1 MTRSSRSQ
9 PGTPPSASAVSLA
22 RVPLPLSFRG
32 ADAKRRRAQNPSLYE
47 IGITGFRVRRP
58 AAPRNDEYKCQ
69 SQNTSAGR
77 PHRRAFLA
85 GALAAAGASAFPK
98 PLLGQGA
105 PPRLVVVG
113 GGFAGATAARM
124 LKKLDGRLDVTL
136 VEANPVFTSCPF
148 SNEVIAGL
156 RDIAAQRFGYE
167 RIAADGV
174 TVALQAATGV
184 DAQARNVTLANGMKL
199 SYDRLVL
206 APGIDLRF
214 DALPGYDEAAA
225 ARMPHAWKAGAQTEL
240 LRRQLEA
247 MKDGGTVV
255 MAVPALPYRC
265 PPAPYERAC
274 LIAYYLKI
282 KKPRS
287 KIIVLDAKDTFSKQ
301 KLFEEAWKELYPNL
315 EWVSLSSGGNP
326 TGVDPATNTIMSDFD
341 TYKADVANVIPPQKA
356 GRIAELAG
364 AADRTG
370 WCPVDPV
377 TFESRL
383 VPNIHVLGDAAI
395 AGAVPKSAYAANAA
409 AKICAVAVARL
420 VRGEKPEP
428 EKFVNTCYS
437 LAAPDYGFSIAGV
450 YHPVSGQ
457 WLEVE
462 GAGGISPIGAP
473 AGFRR
478 EEAKLADGWFNTI
491 TAEIFG

>member
-1 MTRSSRSQ
+1 MARSGSRIY
-9 PGTPPSASAVSLA
+9 PPLE
-22 RVPLPLSFRG
+22 G
-32 ADAKRRRAQNPSLYE
+32 E
-47 IGITGFRVRRP
+47 
-58 AAPRNDEYKCQ
+58 
-69 SQNTSAGR
+69 GR
-77 PHRRAFLA
+77 PLQGEVSRPSRRQFI
-85 GALAAAGASAFPK
+85 GAAVAATGASLMPR
-98 PLLGQGA
+98 PLLAQGA
-105 PPRLVVVG
+105 PPRIVVVG
-113 GGFAGATAARM
+113 GGFAGATAART
-124 LKKLDGRLDVTL
+124 LKRLDARLDVTL
-136 VEANPVFTSCPF
+136 VEANPIFTSCPF

-156 RDIAAQRFGYE
+156 RDIAAQRFGYD

-174 TVALQAATGV
+174 TVVPQAATGV
-184 DAQARNVTLANGMKL
+184 DGRARTVMLADNMRL
-199 SYDRLVL
+199 NYDRLVV

-225 ARMPHAWKAGAQTEL
+225 ERLPHAWKAGAQTEL
-240 LRRQLEA
+240 LRRQLES
-247 MKDGGTVV
+247 MEDGGTVV

-274 LIAYYLKI
+274 LIAYYLKTR
-282 KKPRS
+282 KPRS

-301 KLFEEAWKELYPNL
+301 RLFEKAWKELYPNL

-326 TGVDPATNTIMSDFD
+326 TAVDASTNSIMSDFD

-356 GRIAELAG
+356 ARIAELAG
-364 AADRTG
+364 VADRTG
-370 WCPVDPV
+370 WCPVEPV

-409 AKICAVAVARL
+409 AKICAVAVAKL
-420 VRGEKPEP
+420 VRGETPVE

-450 YHPVSGQ
+450 YRPMGGQ

-462 GAGGISPIGAP
+462 GAGGISPVDAP
-473 AGFRR
+473 PEFRR
-478 EEAKLADGWFNTI
+478 SEAKLAYGWFNTI
-491 TAEIFG
+491 MAEIFG